1 MDVQATP
8 GFIKLVFHLN
18 SRHTK
23 NKDKNICENK
33 YPQIW
38 PEAAWLKFG
47 DFLSAE
53 NSRPAAGRGSAA
65 KRHCRLWGKFVKVMW
80 CELPL
85 H

>member
-1 MDVQATP
+1 MLLDVQATP
-8 GFIKLVFHLN
+8 GLIKLVFHLN

-23 NKDKNICENK
+23 NKDENK

-38 PEAAWLKFG
+38 PEAAWLNFE
-47 DFLSAE
+47 DLLSAE

-65 KRHCRLWGKFVKVMW
+65 KRHCGLWGKSVKVMW
-80 CELPL
+80 FELPL